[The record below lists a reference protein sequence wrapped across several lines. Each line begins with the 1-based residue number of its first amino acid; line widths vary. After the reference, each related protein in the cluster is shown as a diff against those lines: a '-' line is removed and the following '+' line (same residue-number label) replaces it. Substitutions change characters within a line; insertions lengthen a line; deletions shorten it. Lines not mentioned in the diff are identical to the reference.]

1 MKYSL
6 TERGQQTIQRNID
19 ALFKGETYIDMTEI
33 ATSPYNIKQM
43 LLSNDFIETF
53 IDNNGMD
60 YWWGFY
66 HPKVGSLTMFFSA
79 ESFEII
85 LDVQKGD
92 ND

>member
-6 TERGQQTIQRNID
+6 TEREEQIIQYNID
-19 ALFKGETYIDMTEI
+19 TLFSGETYIDMTEV

-43 LLSNDFIETF
+43 LLINGFIETF

-60 YWWGFY
+60 YWWGFS
-66 HPKVGSLTMFFSA
+66 HPKVGSLTMFFNA